1 MVGMDVPADHRGS
14 CVEKTRASGEP
25 GAWKAC
31 MPWFGGGRLEKGRCK
46 LGPRW
51 PPILQRWLSGTLT
64 GKVPQDLCATAKARP
79 PESQSPL
86 GASALLPEQR
96 LITGTVVCCGLNRIP
111 WQPSHDRRWLTRPF
125 KGMSGAPTAHSDG
138 RQRRTAGWPT
148 AREGHGHGVLILLV
162 GVTPHQGDRETR
174 SQGEGAQVSAVNAQG
189 GVRDAQSR
197 PCQETSRISGSRH
210 WKAQCHESGTLR
222 LGRGRRKRP
231 GVTETTTS
239 RNL

>member
-1 MVGMDVPADHRGS
+1 L
-14 CVEKTRASGEP
+14 
-25 GAWKAC
+25 
-31 MPWFGGGRLEKGRCK
+31 GRLTYLNPKGAGDNSM
-46 LGPRW
+46 LGK
-51 PPILQRWLSGTLT
+51 RWLSGTLT
-64 GKVPQDLCATAKARP
+64 GKAPQDLCATAKARP
-79 PESQSPL
+79 PEPQSPL

-96 LITGTVVCCGLNRIP
+96 LITGTVVCCSLNRIP

-222 LGRGRRKRP
+222 LGRGRRKRVARHLA
-231 GVTETTTS
+231 GG
-239 RNL
+239 LLYLAGGG

>member
-1 MVGMDVPADHRGS
+1 L
-14 CVEKTRASGEP
+14 
-25 GAWKAC
+25 
-31 MPWFGGGRLEKGRCK
+31 GRLTYLNPKGAGDNSM
-46 LGPRW
+46 LGK
-51 PPILQRWLSGTLT
+51 RWLSGTLT
-64 GKVPQDLCATAKARP
+64 GKAPQDLCATAKARP
-79 PESQSPL
+79 PEPQSPL

-96 LITGTVVCCGLNRIP
+96 LITGTVVCCGLNWIP

-125 KGMSGAPTAHSDG
+125 KGMSGVPTAHSDG

-210 WKAQCHESGTLR
+210 WKAQCHESDTLR
-222 LGRGRRKRP
+222 LGRGRRKRVARHLA
-231 GVTETTTS
+231 GG
-239 RNL
+239 LLYLAGGG